1 MAKKEQKTTKVGKEK
16 NKNKKSF
23 FKDFKAELKKVVWPT
38 PKQLVNNTV
47 AVITVVLITAV
58 IVFVLDLA
66 FESMNKYGVDKL
78 KNVISNTSAENSTDS
93 NSTTDENVTD
103 ENATTEDGA
112 TSEENATTD
121 ESATEGENQ
130 STEETNNETSENTE
144 NNTEETNTETV
155 NE

>member
-1 MAKKEQKTTKVGKEK
+1 MANREAKANKKEEK
-16 NKNKKSF
+16 KNNISF
-23 FKDFKAELKKVVWPT
+23 LKGFKAELKKVTWPT

-130 STEETNNETSENTE
+130 NAEETNNET
-144 NNTEETNTETV
+144 V

>member
-16 NKNKKSF
+16 NKNKKSY

-130 STEETNNETSENTE
+130 SAEETNNETSENTE
-144 NNTEETNTETV
+144 NNTETV

>member
-130 STEETNNETSENTE
+130 NAEETNNET
-144 NNTEETNTETV
+144 V

>member
-130 STEETNNETSENTE
+130 NAEETNNETSENTE
-144 NNTEETNTETV
+144 NNTETV

>member
-130 STEETNNETSENTE
+130 SAEETNNETSENTE
-144 NNTEETNTETV
+144 NNTETV